1 MQNIKSFE
9 TVINISTLDNAYEE
23 SFVVKNFEN
32 GRYFSDCLQLN
43 IDYKYEVTTT
53 VEGVS
58 KIKLILE
65 QNCIQ
70 KLNVSFSHIMS
81 FKSEEFFTFNSE
93 QFTNGV
99 VNDEFFFIGN
109 KDRINTLVYPGIP
122 YKNKFTRVTRKR
134 NPFSNGG
141 FTKRSV
147 FSDLELIK
155 LSGNKVYLN
164 YGFKYDFINYV
175 KLEDVRLEV
184 NEFIKIDSGFYRIV
198 VENNTAHEVAFE
210 LNDVNNEIYELQ
222 YMKVEPHSKLEDFF
236 QIGSTN
242 EYIFNFS
249 SDEVNVFFE
258 KIAPKIGNHITL
270 EQGKSYENEI
280 LIAEAHFENSKRN
293 NRYFP
298 QIYFNHL
305 IDFVSFDETNEYEK
319 LFYASTF
326 VNILDNNLFVPNVN
340 YSPDMYARD
349 TFWTIIS
356 LADKRL
362 NEVFLS
368 EYINT
373 QDPSG
378 VIGTIITPDM
388 GSVEKKNNEAA
399 MELLWWHLLN
409 KRRGYKGVAKDKLD
423 LLVDYV
429 FNFDKQ
435 KTGECFAE
443 YVLGQNDVIDFRG
456 NPSNRLAV
464 NQGMYA
470 VTLKVIKELGYEV
483 SDELLQKAISYYQAY
498 YDQELGYIVS
508 DRDFPKVV
516 TYCDLLPE
524 FASLWLFGEKMLTD
538 EIVINTLDKLP
549 HVNGIGRLI
558 ADVEKGTFDGSYH
571 QWNDWEWF
579 EPGYYYNGGSW
590 MREEI
595 CAYYVGYA
603 HGWKNAKERFENRV
617 YQEFNFFK
625 DEPFSHEHLNLAG
638 INNSPKATYVFGWNV
653 FYVEVK
659 KLIEN

>member
-1 MQNIKSFE
+1 MQNINHFE
-9 TVINISTLDNAYEE
+9 TVVNISTLDNAYEE
-23 SFVVKNFEN
+23 NFVINNLESGK
-32 GRYFSDCLQLN
+32 YFSDCLQLY
-43 IDYKYEVTTT
+43 IDYRYEISNGD
-53 VEGVS
+53 GVS

-70 KLNVSFSHIMS
+70 KLNVSFSHIIA
-81 FKSEEFFTFNSE
+81 FKSNEFFTFNSE

-99 VNDEFFFIGN
+99 VNDEFFYIGN
-109 KDRINTLVYPGIP
+109 HDDINTLVYPGIP

-134 NPFSNGG
+134 NPYSSGG

-147 FSDLELIK
+147 FNDLELIK
-155 LSGNKVYLN
+155 LSGNKVSLN
-164 YGFKYDFINYV
+164 YGFKYDFISYV
-175 KLEDVRLEV
+175 KLEDLKLEI
-184 NEFIKIDSGFYRIV
+184 NKFIKINSGFYRIV
-198 VENNTAHEVAFE
+198 VVNNTEQEISFE
-210 LNDVNNEIYELQ
+210 LNDINNEIYELQ
-222 YMKVEPHSKLEDFF
+222 YMKVKPHSKLVDFF
-236 QIGSTN
+236 QVGSTN

-249 SDEVNVFFE
+249 SDEVDVFFE
-258 KIAPKIGNHITL
+258 KIEPKIGNNITL
-270 EQGKSYENEI
+270 EQAKPYENEI
-280 LIAEAHFENSKRN
+280 LIVDAHFENNKRN

-298 QIYFNHL
+298 QIHFNHL
-305 IDFVSFDETNEYEK
+305 IDFVSFEETNENEK
-319 LFYASTF
+319 LFYASTL
-326 VNILDNNLFVPNVN
+326 VNILDQNLCVPNVN

-356 LADKRL
+356 LADKHL

-368 EYINT
+368 EFIKT
-373 QDPSG
+373 QGQDG

-409 KRRGYKGVAKDKLD
+409 SRKGYNGVAKEKLN

-429 FNFDKQ
+429 FNFDRQ

-443 YVLGQNDVIDFRG
+443 FVLGQNDVIDFRG

-470 VTLKVIKELGYEV
+470 VTLKVIKELGYDV
-483 SDELLQKAISYYQAY
+483 SDELIQNAINYYQAY
-498 YDQELGYIVS
+498 YDPELGYIIS
-508 DRDFPKVV
+508 DREFPKVV

-524 FASLWLFGEKMLTD
+524 FVSLWLFGEKMLTE

-549 HVNGIGRLI
+549 HVNGIGFLI
-558 ADVEKGTFDGSYH
+558 GDVEKGTFDGSYH
-571 QWNDWEWF
+571 PWNEWEWF

-603 HGWKNAKERFENRV
+603 HGWKNAQARFEKRV
-617 YQEFNFFK
+617 YQEINFFK
-625 DEPFSHEHLNLAG
+625 DEPFSHEHLNLSG
-638 INNSPKATYVFGWNV
+638 IECSTKATYVFSWNV
-653 FYVEVK
+653 FYVVVK
-659 KLIEN
+659 KLFES